1 MGIFRGHGPRPPNP
15 AFPDAMPLRILQIV
29 VPVRNP
35 AHVEECLDS
44 TPVLARWKS
53 GEQDDHEV
61 LQVLIESGHSEP
73 IMDRFQRRFGEEAG
87 FRMVLLPVEGVH
99 PPLDEEEEQ
108 QAGAAEPTEAEKKA
122 DGRVSRAELLEEA
135 TSSSQASGIYVALV
149 SASAV
154 VAAVGLLR
162 NDLAVI
168 IGAMVIAPLLG
179 PNVSL
184 SLATVLR
191 EPDLAR
197 QALKTNLVGMAV
209 ALAIAVTTGMLVPV
223 DATIPAIAARTAP
236 GAPDILLAL
245 AAGTAGTLAFSSG
258 YPQTV
263 IGVMVAVALLPPLVA
278 FGLLLGSGQL
288 PVAAGAFLL
297 VAANVICVNLSGV
310 ATFLA
315 RGVRPAEWWEA
326 KKARKAT
333 LLVGAIWAFLLALLG
348 LILYLVRRGNFGPFA
363 T

>member
-1 MGIFRGHGPRPPNP
+1 
-15 AFPDAMPLRILQIV
+15 MPLRILQIV
-29 VPVRNP
+29 VPSPDP
-35 AHVEECLDS
+35 ARVDGCLDG
-44 TPVLARWKS
+44 TPVLAGWRS
-53 GEQDDHEV
+53 GEKEDHQV
-61 LQVLIESGHSEP
+61 LQVLIESGRSEAL
-73 IMDRFQRRFGEEAG
+73 MDRFSRQFGEEEG
-87 FRMVLLPVEGVH
+87 FRMILLPVEGVH
-99 PPLDEEEEQ
+99 PPLEEEEEE
-108 QAGAAEPTEAEKKA
+108 GAKQGEPEEEEKKS
-122 DGRVSRAELLEEA
+122 DGRVSRTELMEEA
-135 TSSSQASGIYVALV
+135 TSSSRASGIYVSLV

-162 NDLAVI
+162 DDLAVI

-179 PNVSL
+179 PNVAL

-197 QALKTNLVGMAV
+197 QALKTNVVGMVV
-209 ALAIAVTTGMLVPV
+209 ALAIAVGVGILVPV
-223 DATIPAIAARTAP
+223 DATIPAIAARTVP
-236 GAPDILLAL
+236 GAPDIILAL
-245 AAGTAGTLAFSSG
+245 AAGTAGTLAFTSG

-263 IGVMVAVALLPPLVA
+263 IGVMVAVALLPPVVA
-278 FGLLLGSGQL
+278 FGLLLGSGQF

-326 KKARKAT
+326 KQARKAT
-333 LLVGAIWAFLLALLG
+333 LLVAGIWIFLLALLG

>member
-1 MGIFRGHGPRPPNP
+1 
-15 AFPDAMPLRILQIV
+15 MPLRILQIIA
-29 VPVRNP
+29 PTRNP
-35 AHVEECLDS
+35 AHVQECLDG

-53 GEQDDHEV
+53 GEHDDHEV
-61 LQVLIESGHSEP
+61 VQLLIESGHSEP
-73 IMDRFQRRFGEEAG
+73 IMDRFQRRFGEEEG

-99 PPLDEEEEQ
+99 PPMEEEEEEGD
-108 QAGAAEPTEAEKKA
+108 GAAEPTDAEKKA
-122 DGRVSRAELLEEA
+122 DGRVNRAELLDEA

-149 SASAV
+149 CASAV

-162 NDLAVI
+162 DDLAVI

-179 PNVSL
+179 PNVAL

-197 QALKTNLVGMAV
+197 QALKTNLVGMSV
-209 ALAIAVTTGMLVPV
+209 ALAISVAAGMLVPV
-223 DATIPAIAARTAP
+223 DATIPAIAARTVP

-245 AAGTAGTLAFSSG
+245 AAGTAGTLAFTSG

-278 FGLLLGSGQL
+278 FGLLLGSGQF

-333 LLVGAIWAFLLALLG
+333 LIVGGIWAFLLALLG
-348 LILYLVRRGNFGPFA
+348 IILYLVRRGNFGPFA